1 MAVAVRFKREA
12 DEQHAA
18 AVATQMQA
26 DQDMAKNAAAAA
38 EVQARRL
45 SLEAEREAY
54 QAEVAAWEI
63 RGLSSAA
70 APPPPEGVFSGGGA
84 PTPEKPRTS
93 PPALGG
99 RLHVRLRRAKALLVA
114 DLGGSSDPYCLLAL
128 GPEDRVKAL
137 DVPKK
142 AFKLKAGGGDEPKWQ
157 RTEVKKECVDP
168 SWEEDFVIDVPP
180 HAPLSHARLP
190 ARKRDLC
197 LHVRLMDWERYSA
210 DDPLGDV
217 ALDLAEVFG
226 EGWARP
232 EPVKLTVD
240 VTDPRGVVPEK
251 FVMARTRQLCTER
264 MAELR
269 RHGGASLER
278 IYGQLELEVH
288 FTPHSPTETTAADTT
303 KMQSVWGASGNETRG
318 KTVASE
324 AELRAAVAQGGDA
337 VVRAGATIELGSST
351 LP

>member
-1 MAVAVRFKREA
+1 MAVAARFKREA

-18 AVATQMQA
+18 AVAAQMQA

-38 EVQARRL
+38 EVQAHRV
-45 SLEAEREAY
+45 SLEAERVAH
-54 QAEVAAWEI
+54 QAELAAWEG
-63 RGLSSAA
+63 GLPSAA
-70 APPPPEGVFSGGGA
+70 AAAQETNPSGA
-84 PTPEKPRTS
+84 PPTPEHTGKPRTP

-142 AFKLKAGGGDEPKWQ
+142 AFKLKPGGGDEPKWQ

-190 ARKRDLC
+190 TRKRDLC

-226 EGWARP
+226 EGWTRP

-288 FTPHSPTETTAADTT
+288 FTPHS
-303 KMQSVWGASGNETRG
+303 
-318 KTVASE
+318 
-324 AELRAAVAQGGDA
+324 
-337 VVRAGATIELGSST
+337 
-351 LP
+351 